1 MKSYVPNTAAQRA
14 EMLRAIGMSSME
26 DLFRDIP
33 EDVRLKAP
41 LKLDRGMSE
50 EEVRRV
56 FRAYAKNTNAAMP
69 IFRGAGAYRHY
80 IPSIVPQLAARSE
93 LYTAYTPYQAEMS
106 QGMLQGLFEYQT
118 LICRLT
124 GMDVSNA
131 SVYDG
136 ATAAAEAMLM
146 LRDAKRRKKVL
157 VSAGL
162 SPEARAVIGTY
173 SRFCGIE
180 TVEIP
185 LNGDGVTD
193 IGELK
198 AHSEGAAGLIAA
210 NPNFYGCLEDMDA
223 LSEAAHSFGGLFV
236 SYVNPISLGILKRPG
251 DYGADI
257 AVGDAQP
264 LGLPLSYGGPY
275 CGFMCATNKLMRNLP
290 GRIAGQTADKDGGR
304 VFVLTQQAREQH
316 IRREKASSN
325 ICSNQMLCAIMA
337 SIYLS
342 AMGPEGMREVAEQ
355 NLQKA
360 HYLSE
365 GITRIRGAKLRYE
378 NTPFFNEFTVDFDKD
393 SSVINAALKSRG
405 YVGGMRLGYYGCDD
419 NGILMC
425 ATEMNA
431 RDEIDGFL
439 SAIEEVLK

>member
-1 MKSYVPNTAAQRA
+1 
-14 EMLRAIGMSSME
+14 
-26 DLFRDIP
+26 
-33 EDVRLKAP
+33 
-41 LKLDRGMSE
+41 
-50 EEVRRV
+50 
-56 FRAYAKNTNAAMP
+56 
-69 IFRGAGAYRHY
+69 
-80 IPSIVPQLAARSE
+80 
-93 LYTAYTPYQAEMS
+93 MS

-146 LRDAKRRKKVL
+146 LRDAKRHKKVL

-304 VFVLTQQAREQH
+304 VFVLTLQAREQH